1 MSEMGS
7 FFAGKTLFVTG
18 ATGYLGK
25 VLLERIL
32 WQLPQVRR
40 AWSCDRSCVCGY

>member
-1 MSEMGS
+1 MSDTAN
-7 FFAGKTLFVTG
+7 FFVGKTLLVTG

-32 WQLPQVRR
+32 WQLP
-40 AWSCDRSCVCGY
+40 